1 MRTPA
6 LVKFKRIDNRDTR
19 KDWKMTKGTIVRYDD
34 IVPFA
39 RGDLVETRLMVGR
52 ETDPS
57 APFTTG
63 TTIFPAGSAAPL
75 HSHNCAEQVTVLSG
89 TAEAMVGGDIVQLGP
104 MDTSFVP
111 ADVPH
116 YFRNTG
122 DGPLTILWIYGARD
136 VTRTFV
142 ETGETVA
149 HMSPRDQ
156 V

>member
-1 MRTPA
+1 
-6 LVKFKRIDNRDTR
+6 
-19 KDWKMTKGTIVRYDD
+19 MTSRNDSARGTIVPYDA
-34 IVPFA
+34 ITPFA
-39 RGDLVETRLMVGR
+39 RGDGVETRLMVGR
-52 ETDPS
+52 NTDPA

-63 TTIFPAGSAAPL
+63 TTSFPAGCAAPL
-75 HSHNCAEQVTVLSG
+75 HTHNCAEQVTILSG
-89 TAEAMVGGDIVQLGP
+89 TAEAKVGGEITQLGP

-111 ADVPH
+111 AEVPH

-122 DGPLTILWIYGARD
+122 DGPLTILWIYGARE

>member
-1 MRTPA
+1 MSSRTPTA
-6 LVKFKRIDNRDTR
+6 HQNGAA
-19 KDWKMTKGTIVRYDD
+19 GTIVRYAD
-34 IVPFA
+34 IRPFA
-39 RGDLVETRLMVGR
+39 RGDQVETKLMVGR
-52 ETDPS
+52 ETDAA

-63 TTIFPAGSAAPL
+63 TTKFPPGSAAPL
-75 HSHNCAEQVTVLSG
+75 HTHNCAEQVTILNG
-89 TAEAMVGGDIVQLGP
+89 EAEAMIGGEISHLGP

-111 ADVPH
+111 AEVPH

-122 DGPLTILWIYGARD
+122 EGPLTILWIYGARD

>member
-1 MRTPA
+1 MGTQ
-6 LVKFKRIDNRDTR
+6 T
-19 KDWKMTKGTIVRYDD
+19 GTIVAYGD
-34 IVPFA
+34 ITPFA
-39 RGDLVETRLMVGR
+39 RGDGVETRLMVGKGV
-52 ETDPS
+52 DDA

-63 TTIFPAGSAAPL
+63 TTTFPAGCAAPL
-75 HSHNCAEQVTVLSG
+75 HTHNCAEQVTILSG
-89 TAEAMVGGDIVQLGP
+89 QAEAMVGGAVRTLGA

-111 ADVPH
+111 AEVPH
-116 YFRNTG
+116 YFRNIG
-122 DGPLTILWIYGARD
+122 DGPLTILWIYAARD

>member
-1 MRTPA
+1 MA
-6 LVKFKRIDNRDTR
+6 D
-19 KDWKMTKGTIVRYDD
+19 GTIVRYTE
-34 IVPFA
+34 IAPFA
-39 RGDLVETRLMVGR
+39 RGDRVETRLMVGR
-52 ETDPS
+52 ATDPG

-63 TTIFPAGSAAPL
+63 TTVFPEGSAAPL
-75 HSHNCAEQVTVLSG
+75 HSHNCAEQVTILSG
-89 TAEAMVGGDIVQLGP
+89 EAEAMVGGEVVRLGP

-116 YFRNTG
+116 YFRNIG
-122 DGPLTILWIYGARD
+122 DGPLTILWVYGARD

>member
-1 MRTPA
+1 MDSETPQ
-6 LVKFKRIDNRDTR
+6 
-19 KDWKMTKGTIVRYDD
+19 GTIVRHEE
-34 IVPFA
+34 ITPFA
-39 RGDLVETRLMVGR
+39 RGDGVETRLMVGR
-52 ETDPS
+52 ETDPA

-63 TTIFPAGSAAPL
+63 TTTFPAGCAAPL
-75 HSHNCAEQVTVLSG
+75 HTHNCAEQVTILAG
-89 TAEAMVGGDIVQLGP
+89 QAEAMVGGEVMQLGP

-122 DGPLTILWIYGARD
+122 DGPLTILWIYGARE

>member
-1 MRTPA
+1 MAQGLTINYSE
-6 LVKFKRIDNRDTR
+6 ID
-19 KDWKMTKGTIVRYDD
+19 
-34 IVPFA
+34 PFS
-39 RGDLVETRLMVGR
+39 RGDGVTTRLMVGKGNAD
-52 ETDPS
+52 ET
-57 APFTTG
+57 PFTTG
-63 TTIFPAGSAAPL
+63 TTVFPAGCAAPM
-75 HSHNCAEQVTVLSG
+75 HSHNCAEQVTILAG
-89 TAEAMVGGDIVQLGP
+89 TAEVCVDGVIRNLGA

-122 DGPLTILWIYGARD
+122 DGPLTILWIYGTRD
-136 VTRTFV
+136 VTRTFT